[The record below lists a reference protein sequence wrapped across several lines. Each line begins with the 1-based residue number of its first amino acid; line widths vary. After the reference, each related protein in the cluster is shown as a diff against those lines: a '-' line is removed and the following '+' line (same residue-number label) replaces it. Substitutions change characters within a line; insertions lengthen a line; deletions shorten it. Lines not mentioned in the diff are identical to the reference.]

1 MATEAGISDDFVR
14 DVERLMQPGTSAL
27 FILDDTGDMEVILHA
42 IQGLGGTILK
52 TNVDPERAKLI
63 QSTLA
68 GALPEE
74 KQLSPPQRISTPNIG
89 PAGPFRVEEDALG
102 TVNVPAD
109 HLWGAQT
116 QRSHLNFPIGV
127 ERYRWGR
134 TVIRALGVLKKC
146 AALANED
153 LGQLPHAKVD
163 LIVRAGQEVIDGKLD
178 GEFPLVVFQTGSGTQ
193 TNMNANEVIANRA
206 IQLAGGVVGSKKPI
220 HPNDDVNHS
229 QSSNDTFPTV
239 MHIATVEQLKLVL
252 VPAIRT
258 LRDTLDG
265 RAKAFFGVVMVGR
278 THLQDATPLTL
289 GQVISGWVAQLDQA
303 LDGLD
308 RAMPGVCAL
317 AIGGTAVGTGLNAD
331 PRFGEVAA
339 RKIAEETGKPFV
351 SAPNKFAALSAH
363 DAMVDVSAALRTLA
377 GALMKIANDVRW
389 YACGPRA
396 GFAEVKLPE
405 NEPGSSIMPGKINPT
420 QCEALTQV
428 CVQVFGNDH
437 AVAFAGSQGN
447 FQLNVYKPVILHNVL
462 ESIRLLADA
471 AHSFNDRCARGIE
484 PNEKRIREHLDGS
497 LMLVTALNP
506 HIGYEKAAQI
516 SLKAYR
522 EDLTLREA
530 ALKLGFV
537 TAGQFDEWVRPQ
549 DMTHPVGTQD

>member
-1 MATEAGISDDFVR
+1 M
-14 DVERLMQPGTSAL
+14 P
-27 FILDDTGDMEVILHA
+27 TGDRNHDKV
-42 IQGLGGTILK
+42 
-52 TNVDPERAKLI
+52 
-63 QSTLA
+63 
-68 GALPEE
+68 
-74 KQLSPPQRISTPNIG
+74 
-89 PAGPFRVEEDALG
+89 RVEEDSLG
-102 TVNVPAD
+102 EVEVPAD

-116 QRSHLNFPIGV
+116 ERSHRNFPIGL

-134 TVIRALGVLKKC
+134 PVIRALGILKKC
-146 AALANED
+146 AALANVE
-153 LGQLPHAKVD
+153 LGQLPSDKVD
-163 LIVRAGQEVIDGKLD
+163 LIVNAAQDVIDGNLD
-178 GEFPLVVFQTGSGTQ
+178 HEFPLVVFQTGSGTQ

-206 IQLAGGVVGSKKPI
+206 IQLAGGIVGSKKPI

-229 QSSNDTFPTV
+229 QSSNDTFPTA
-239 MHIATVEQLKLVL
+239 MHIATVEQLDNLL
-252 VPAIRT
+252 IPAIRA

-265 RAKAFFGVVMVGR
+265 KARAFADVVMVGR

-303 LDGLD
+303 LNGVCRTL
-308 RAMPGVCAL
+308 PGVCAL
-317 AIGGTAVGTGLNAD
+317 AIGGTAVGTGLNAH

-339 RKIAEETGKPFV
+339 RRIADETGKAFV

-363 DAMVDVSAALRTLA
+363 DAMVEVSAALRTLA

-396 GFAEVKLPE
+396 GFAELRIPE
-405 NEPGSSIMPGKINPT
+405 NDPGSSIMPGKINPT
-420 QCEALTQV
+420 QCEALTMV
-428 CVQVFGNDH
+428 AVQVFGNDH

-462 ESIRLLADA
+462 ESLRLLAEA
-471 AHSFNDRCARGIE
+471 ARSFNDRCAAGIE
-484 PNEKRIREHLDGS
+484 PNAKRIREHLDDS

-522 EDLTLREA
+522 ENLTLREA
-530 ALKLGFV
+530 ALRLGFV
-537 TAGQFDEWVRPQ
+537 TAEQFDAWVRPE
-549 DMTHPVGTQD
+549 DMVHPLASRG

>member
-1 MATEAGISDDFVR
+1 MN
-14 DVERLMQPGTSAL
+14 L
-27 FILDDTGDMEVILHA
+27 TGSG
-42 IQGLGGTILK
+42 QF
-52 TNVDPERAKLI
+52 
-63 QSTLA
+63 
-68 GALPEE
+68 
-74 KQLSPPQRISTPNIG
+74 RI
-89 PAGPFRVEEDALG
+89 EEDAFG
-102 TVNVPAD
+102 NVEVPAE

-134 TVIRALGVLKKC
+134 PVIRALGILKKC
-146 AALANED
+146 AALANGE
-153 LGQLPHAKVD
+153 LGQLPKDKVD
-163 LIVRAGQEVIDGKLD
+163 LIVWAAQDVIDGKLD
-178 GEFPLVVFQTGSGTQ
+178 AEFPLVVFQTGSGTQ

-206 IQLAGGVVGSKKPI
+206 IQIAGGVLGSKKPI

-229 QSSNDTFPTV
+229 QSSNDTFPTI
-239 MHIATVEQLKLVL
+239 MHIATVEQLENNLL
-252 VPAIRT
+252 PAIRE

-265 RAKAFFGVVMVGR
+265 KSREFSGVVMVGR

-303 LDGLD
+303 SETIRTSLG
-308 RAMPGVCAL
+308 GVYAL

-339 RKIAEETGKPFV
+339 RKISEETGKPFT
-351 SAPNKFAALSAH
+351 SATNKFAALSAH
-363 DAMVDVSAALRTLA
+363 DAMVNVSAALRTLA
-377 GALMKIANDVRW
+377 GVVMKIANDVRW

-396 GFAEVKLPE
+396 GLAELRIPE

-420 QCEALTQV
+420 QCEALTMV
-428 CVQVFGNDH
+428 AVQVFGNDH
-437 AVAFAGSQGN
+437 AVAFAASQGN

-462 ESIRLLADA
+462 ASIQLLAEGIR
-471 AHSFNDRCARGIE
+471 SFNDRCAKGIV
-484 PNEKRIREHLDGS
+484 PDEKRIREHLNNS

-530 ALKLGFV
+530 ALQLGFL
-537 TAGQFDEWVRPQ
+537 TAKQFDEWVRPE
-549 DMTHPVGTQD
+549 DMTHPLEEKRDT

>member
-1 MATEAGISDDFVR
+1 MTAENSIRGQF
-14 DVERLMQPGTSAL
+14 RL
-27 FILDDTGDMEVILHA
+27 
-42 IQGLGGTILK
+42 
-52 TNVDPERAKLI
+52 
-63 QSTLA
+63 
-68 GALPEE
+68 
-74 KQLSPPQRISTPNIG
+74 
-89 PAGPFRVEEDALG
+89 EEDALG
-102 TVNVPAD
+102 SVEVPAE

-134 TVIRALGVLKKC
+134 PVIRALGILKKC
-146 AALANED
+146 AALANVE
-153 LGQLPHAKVD
+153 LCQLRREKVD
-163 LIVRAGQEVIDGKLD
+163 LIVRAAQEVIDGKLD
-178 GEFPLVVFQTGSGTQ
+178 SEFPLVVFQTGSGTQ

-206 IQLAGGVVGSKKPI
+206 IQLAGAVVGSKKPI

-239 MHIATVEQLKLVL
+239 MHIATVEQLHRALI
-252 VPAIRT
+252 PAVRT
-258 LRDTLDG
+258 LRDTLDAKS
-265 RAKAFFGVVMVGR
+265 RAFAHVIMVGR

-289 GQVISGWVAQLDQA
+289 GQVISGWVAQLDQ
-303 LDGLD
+303 GLCGLE
-308 RAMPGVCAL
+308 RTLPGACAL
-317 AIGGTAVGTGLNAD
+317 AIGGTAVGTGLNAGL
-331 PRFGEVAA
+331 RFGEVAA
-339 RKIAEETGKPFV
+339 RKIAEETEQPFV

-396 GFAEVKLPE
+396 GFAELKIPE

-447 FQLNVYKPVILHNVL
+447 FQLNVFKPVILHNVL
-462 ESIRLLADA
+462 ESIQLLAEA
-471 AHSFNDRCARGIE
+471 VRSFHDRCARGIE
-484 PNEKRIREHLDGS
+484 PNEKRIRQHLDTS

-530 ALKLGFV
+530 AVNLGFL
-537 TAGQFDEWVRPQ
+537 TAEQFDAWVRPQ
-549 DMTHPVGTQD
+549 DMTHPLDPT

>member
-1 MATEAGISDDFVR
+1 MNSSIDAR
-14 DVERLMQPGTSAL
+14 
-27 FILDDTGDMEVILHA
+27 
-42 IQGLGGTILK
+42 K
-52 TNVDPERAKLI
+52 
-63 QSTLA
+63 
-68 GALPEE
+68 
-74 KQLSPPQRISTPNIG
+74 
-89 PAGPFRVEEDALG
+89 FRVEEDALG
-102 TVNVPAD
+102 NVEVPVD

-116 QRSHLNFPIGV
+116 ERSHRNFPIGV

-134 TVIRALGVLKKC
+134 PVIRALGILKKC
-146 AALANED
+146 AALANAE
-153 LGQLPHAKVD
+153 LGQLPHEKVD
-163 LIVRAGQEVIDGKLD
+163 LIVRAAQDVIDGKLD
-178 GEFPLVVFQTGSGTQ
+178 AEFPLVVFQTGSGTQ

-229 QSSNDTFPTV
+229 QSSNDTFPTT
-239 MHIATVEQLKLVL
+239 MHIATVEELENVL
-252 VPAIRT
+252 MPAIRT
-258 LRDTLDG
+258 LRDTLDARS
-265 RAKAFFGVVMVGR
+265 RAFSHVVMVGR

-289 GQVISGWVAQLDQA
+289 GQVVSGWVAQLDQA
-303 LDGLD
+303 LNASCGSL
-308 RAMPGVCAL
+308 PGVCAL

-331 PRFGEVAA
+331 PRFAEVAA

-363 DAMVDVSAALRTLA
+363 DAMVNVSAALRTLA
-377 GALMKIANDVRW
+377 GVLMKIANDVRW

-396 GFAEVKLPE
+396 GFAELRIPE

-420 QCEALTQV
+420 QCEALTMV
-428 CVQVFGNDH
+428 AVEVFGNDH

-462 ESIRLLADA
+462 QSIQLLADGA
-471 AHSFNDRCARGIE
+471 RSFNDRCAKGIE
-484 PNEKRIREHLDGS
+484 PNEKRIREHLDNS

-522 EDLTLREA
+522 EELTLRDA
-530 ALKLGFV
+530 ALKLGFL
-537 TAGQFDEWVRPQ
+537 TAKEFDEWVRPE
-549 DMTHPVGTQD
+549 DMTHPLEPRNTSA

>member
-1 MATEAGISDDFVR
+1 M
-14 DVERLMQPGTSAL
+14 
-27 FILDDTGDMEVILHA
+27 
-42 IQGLGGTILK
+42 K
-52 TNVDPERAKLI
+52 TKNRTDGKF
-63 QSTLA
+63 
-68 GALPEE
+68 
-74 KQLSPPQRISTPNIG
+74 RI
-89 PAGPFRVEEDALG
+89 EEDALG
-102 TVNVPAD
+102 EVQVPAD

-116 QRSHLNFPIGV
+116 ERSRQNFMIGV

-134 TVIRALGVLKKC
+134 PVIRALGILKKC
-146 AALANED
+146 AALANGE
-153 LGQLPHAKVD
+153 LGQLPREKVD
-163 LIVRAGQEVIDGKLD
+163 LIVRAAQEVIDGKLD

-206 IQLAGGVVGSKKPI
+206 IQLAGGVVGSKKPV

-229 QSSNDTFPTV
+229 QSSNDTFPTA
-239 MHIATVEQLKLVL
+239 MHIATVEQIQEVL
-252 VPAIRT
+252 VPAISG
-258 LRDTLDG
+258 LRDTLD
-265 RAKAFFGVVMVGR
+265 AKARAFPKIVIVGR

-289 GQVISGWVAQLDQA
+289 KQVFSGWVAQLDQA
-303 LDGLD
+303 LEGVRRTL
-308 RAMPGVCAL
+308 PGVLEL
-317 AIGGTAVGTGLNAD
+317 AIGGTAVGTGLNAHR
-331 PRFGEVAA
+331 RFGELAA
-339 RKIAEETGKPFV
+339 RQIAQETGKPFV

-363 DAMVDVSAALRTLA
+363 DAMVGVSGALRTLA

-396 GFAEVKLPE
+396 GFGELNLPE

-420 QCEALTQV
+420 QSEALTMAA
-428 CVQVFGNDH
+428 VQVFGHDQ

-462 ESIRLLADA
+462 DSIQLLAEA
-471 AHSFNDRCARGIE
+471 ARSFNDHCAVGIE
-484 PNEKRIREHLDGS
+484 PNEKRIREHLENS

-522 EDLTLREA
+522 EDITLREA

-537 TAGQFDEWVRPQ
+537 TAEQFEKWVRPEE
-549 DMTHPVGTQD
+549 MTHPLQGEKAESRK

>member
-1 MATEAGISDDFVR
+1 MNNSIDARRF
-14 DVERLMQPGTSAL
+14 
-27 FILDDTGDMEVILHA
+27 
-42 IQGLGGTILK
+42 
-52 TNVDPERAKLI
+52 
-63 QSTLA
+63 
-68 GALPEE
+68 
-74 KQLSPPQRISTPNIG
+74 RI
-89 PAGPFRVEEDALG
+89 EEDALG
-102 TVNVPAD
+102 NVEVPVD

-116 QRSHLNFPIGV
+116 ERSHRNFPIGV

-134 TVIRALGVLKKC
+134 PVIRALGILKKC
-146 AALANED
+146 AALANAE
-153 LGQLPHAKVD
+153 LGQLPRDKVD
-163 LIVRAGQEVIDGKLD
+163 LIVRAAQDVIDGKID
-178 GEFPLVVFQTGSGTQ
+178 DEFPLVVFQTGSGTQ

-229 QSSNDTFPTV
+229 QSSNDTFPTT
-239 MHIATVEQLKLVL
+239 MHIATVEELENVL

-265 RAKAFFGVVMVGR
+265 KSKAFSGVVMVGR

-303 LDGLD
+303 LYAIAASL
-308 RAMPGVCAL
+308 PGVYAL

-331 PRFGEVAA
+331 PRFADVAA
-339 RKIAEETGKPFV
+339 RKIAEETGKAFV

-363 DAMVDVSAALRTLA
+363 DAMVNVSAALRTLA
-377 GALMKIANDVRW
+377 GVLMKIANDVRW

-396 GFAEVKLPE
+396 GFAELRIPE

-420 QCEALTQV
+420 QCEALTMV
-428 CVQVFGNDH
+428 AVEVFGNDH
-437 AVAFAGSQGN
+437 AVAFGGSQGN

-462 ESIRLLADA
+462 QSIQLLAEGA
-471 AHSFNDRCARGIE
+471 RSFNERCAKGIE
-484 PNEKRIREHLDGS
+484 PNEKRIREHLDNS

-522 EDLTLREA
+522 EELTLREA
-530 ALKLGFV
+530 ALKLGFL
-537 TAGQFDEWVRPQ
+537 TAKQFDEWVRPE
-549 DMTHPVGTQD
+549 DMTHPLEPEKTRV